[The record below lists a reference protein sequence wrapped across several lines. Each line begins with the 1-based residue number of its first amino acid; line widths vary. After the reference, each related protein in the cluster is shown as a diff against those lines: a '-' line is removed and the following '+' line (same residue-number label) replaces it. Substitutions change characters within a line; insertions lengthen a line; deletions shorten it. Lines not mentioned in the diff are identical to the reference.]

1 MKRVVYLTFYF
12 QPDLCAGS
20 FRNSP
25 LAIELAKLAK
35 ERNIVVDLYTTMPNR
50 YSSFESTASEFEQLD
65 NLFIHRI
72 SLPSHKSGMMDQVFS
87 FQRFYSEVLRLNKNK
102 KADLVFASSSRL
114 FTAYLGFKLSNS
126 FKAPLYLD
134 IRDIFVD
141 TMNDVFKSRILKL
154 GLLPVLKLIESKT
167 FGHANHINLISGGFR
182 QYFSKFNQTNFS
194 FFTNGIDDEFLTN
207 SRIISSDDGVKKRKT
222 IVYAGNIGE
231 GQGLHKIIPGVAN
244 SLKNDFQF
252 LVIGDGGVKKLLQD
266 EIIRLN
272 LDNVEL
278 KNPVNRVELQKI
290 YAGSDYL
297 FIHLNDY
304 PAFRKVLPSKVFEL
318 ATFNRP
324 ILAGVSGFAAEF
336 IKNEVSDSF
345 VFDPCNVD
353 QLVEFLKSE
362 YLPRIIDRKDF
373 KIKYQRGNI
382 NILMAE
388 SIISYI

>member
-1 MKRVVYLTFYF
+1 
-12 QPDLCAGS
+12 
-20 FRNSP
+20 
-25 LAIELAKLAK
+25 
-35 ERNIVVDLYTTMPNR
+35 
-50 YSSFESTASEFEQLD
+50 
-65 NLFIHRI
+65 
-72 SLPSHKSGMMDQVFS
+72 
-87 FQRFYSEVLRLNKNK
+87 
-102 KADLVFASSSRL
+102 
-114 FTAYLGFKLSNS
+114 
-126 FKAPLYLD
+126 
-134 IRDIFVD
+134 
-141 TMNDVFKSRILKL
+141 MNDVFKSRILKW
-154 GLLPVLKLIESKT
+154 GLLPLLKLIESKT

-182 QYFSKFNQTNFS
+182 QYFSKFNQANFS

-207 SRIISSDDGVKKRKT
+207 LSIISSDDGVKKRKT

-231 GQGLHKIIPGVAN
+231 GQGLHKIIPGVAK
-244 SLKNDFQF
+244 SLENDFQF

-278 KNPVNRVELQKI
+278 KNPVNRVELRKI

-353 QLVEFLKSE
+353 QLVTFLKSE

-382 NILMAE
+382 NKLMAE

>member
-1 MKRVVYLTFYF
+1 
-12 QPDLCAGS
+12 
-20 FRNSP
+20 
-25 LAIELAKLAK
+25 
-35 ERNIVVDLYTTMPNR
+35 
-50 YSSFESTASEFEQLD
+50 
-65 NLFIHRI
+65 
-72 SLPSHKSGMMDQVFS
+72 
-87 FQRFYSEVLRLNKNK
+87 
-102 KADLVFASSSRL
+102 
-114 FTAYLGFKLSNS
+114 
-126 FKAPLYLD
+126 
-134 IRDIFVD
+134 
-141 TMNDVFKSRILKL
+141 MNDVFKSRILKWC
-154 GLLPVLKLIESKT
+154 LLPLLKLIESKT

-182 QYFSKFNQTNFS
+182 QYFSKFNQANFS

-207 SRIISSDDGVKKRKT
+207 LSIISTDDGVKKRKT

-231 GQGLHKIIPGVAN
+231 GQGLHKIIPGVAK

-278 KNPVNRVELQKI
+278 KNPVNRVELRKI

-353 QLVEFLKSE
+353 QLVTFLKSE

-382 NILMAE
+382 NKLMAE